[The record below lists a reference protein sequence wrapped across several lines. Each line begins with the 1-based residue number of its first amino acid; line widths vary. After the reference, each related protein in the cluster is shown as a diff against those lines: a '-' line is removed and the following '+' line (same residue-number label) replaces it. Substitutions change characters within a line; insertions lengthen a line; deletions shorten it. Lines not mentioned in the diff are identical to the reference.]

1 MVTLLT
7 ELVREQRLALDGVSA
22 LSDLPAAVSQVKTD
36 FPGDAMV
43 RVSHLQQS
51 SIPYGPFLL

>member
-1 MVTLLT
+1 MVTRLT
-7 ELVREQRLALDGVSA
+7 EFIREQRLALDGVSA

-43 RVSHLQQS
+43 RLSHL
-51 SIPYGPFLL
+51 

>member
-1 MVTLLT
+1 MSDEWLMVTLLT
-7 ELVREQRLALDGVSA
+7 EFVGEQRLALDGVSA

-43 RVSHLQQS
+43 RVSHL
-51 SIPYGPFLL
+51 

>member
-7 ELVREQRLALDGVSA
+7 EFIREQRLALDGVSA
-22 LSDLPAAVSQVKTD
+22 LSDLPAAVAQVKTH

-43 RVSHLQQS
+43 WVSHL
-51 SIPYGPFLL
+51 